1 MGATYNLKDTKTYE
15 SVKNEFIEEI
25 NTMNAF
31 NKEGFPLNDESEL
44 LTIDDL
50 WEYYGR
56 YFDRSQTGL
65 VIQLFNEIIDYYKN
79 RIVNKKEEPKELP
92 AERVK
97 EIIEEARQDFLDAY
111 ECGQL
116 NENCL
121 DKEVL
126 RESGYTE
133 QEIKLYIATFEGLM
147 YS

>member
-133 QEIKLYIATFEGLM
+133 QEIELYIATFEGLM

>member
-97 EIIEEARQDFLDAY
+97 EIIEEARQDFLEAF
-111 ECGQL
+111 EQGQL

-133 QEIKLYIATFEGLM
+133 QEIELYIATFEGLM

>member
-1 MGATYNLKDTKTYE
+1 MGATYNLKDTNIYE
-15 SVKNEFIEEI
+15 SVKKEFIEEI

-65 VIQLFNEIIDYYKN
+65 VIQLFNEILDYYKN
-79 RIVNKKEEPKELP
+79 RIVNKKEKPKEIP
-92 AERVK
+92 SNRVK
-97 EIIEEARQDFLDAY
+97 EIIEEARQDFLEAY
-111 ECGQL
+111 EQGQL